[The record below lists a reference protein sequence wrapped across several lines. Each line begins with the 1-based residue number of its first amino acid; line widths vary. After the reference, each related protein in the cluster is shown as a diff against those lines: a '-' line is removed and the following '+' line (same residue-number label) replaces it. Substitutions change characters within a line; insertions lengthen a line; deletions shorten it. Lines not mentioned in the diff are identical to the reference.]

1 VDIYEINLVIEKK
14 QFTKAFC
21 TEIIY
26 SLFEAHK
33 EEFKDNKLEQ
43 GGRWSQSQV
52 RNSKYLEKEIETLYY
67 SQNMWGV
74 DLPYPK
80 SVTSINVVYDRKD
93 YPIDN
98 WYENI
103 PKDKAVIAIRT
114 DRPNVYWVDDPND
127 KWAPQIA
134 KNINN
139 FVKDSITVYN
149 AIHPITG
156 SNCWDNDRSTVTTI
170 PTNAEHITW
179 LTFFGP
185 ELVNKFGRKK
195 ILSAPAYKIVE
206 FSDGGILLMSGP
218 TPFGNKKNEHFEE
231 WNTIVCQD
239 KIAKHLGLGE
249 YLPKTR

>member
-1 VDIYEINLVIEKK
+1 MDIYEINLVIEKK

-139 FVKDSITVYN
+139 FVKDSILFTMQYTQLQVAIAGIMTVLLSLLFQL
-149 AIHPITG
+149 TQ
-156 SNCWDNDRSTVTTI
+156 ST
-170 PTNAEHITW
+170 
-179 LTFFGP
+179 L
-185 ELVNKFGRKK
+185 
-195 ILSAPAYKIVE
+195 
-206 FSDGGILLMSGP
+206 
-218 TPFGNKKNEHFEE
+218 
-231 WNTIVCQD
+231 
-239 KIAKHLGLGE
+239 LGLLFLDLNWLINSE
-249 YLPKTR
+249 EKKSFLRPHTK